1 MIFGESMG
9 NRFIIWALL
18 FLIVYIPL
26 EDFLLKILPVP
37 GAVYIILRQGS
48 EVIIYFLTALVI
60 YYSLL
65 FKEKITFIK
74 GRHNLFLLVFCVY
87 AILIAFFSE
96 SSFMAGIKNL
106 KAMVRYILLI
116 YLIVATINYSKFP
129 ILAIKCIFYS
139 SLFQVFI
146 GFLQILG
153 GTPVKKFFAPKELEK
168 TDTDLITGFST
179 LDKLE
184 VDIFG
189 TISTTIGYGF
199 FLIVGLSLLLVLKE
213 KLIKSRSIRY
223 LIYTSFLICI
233 YYCGSRVALLGAI
246 IPIFHQLYKWDKKK
260 SIFLIGFGSI
270 FTLLYGFYVADPG
283 SSNVSFW
290 FIFSEGFVGKLELQR
305 LGLLLF
311 VFVPFLS
318 DRHLLFGL
326 GPDKDYLVGYANS
339 NFDIPFFFPDFYLY
353 SIKDVYW
360 FSLIIF
366 YGVIGFL
373 FFIAFYFE
381 ILVGLLKRYK
391 VSKSILNG
399 TALVAIYLGLIM
411 IPLNLFNQALE
422 IRQISFYYWFLVA
435 IVFSYTSPGSYISK
449 SEKL

>member
-1 MIFGESMG
+1 
-9 NRFIIWALL
+9 
-18 FLIVYIPL
+18 
-26 EDFLLKILPVP
+26 
-37 GAVYIILRQGS
+37 
-48 EVIIYFLTALVI
+48 
-60 YYSLL
+60 
-65 FKEKITFIK
+65 
-74 GRHNLFLLVFCVY
+74 
-87 AILIAFFSE
+87 
-96 SSFMAGIKNL
+96 
-106 KAMVRYILLI
+106 
-116 YLIVATINYSKFP
+116 
-129 ILAIKCIFYS
+129 
-139 SLFQVFI
+139 
-146 GFLQILG
+146 
-153 GTPVKKFFAPKELEK
+153 
-168 TDTDLITGFST
+168 
-179 LDKLE
+179 
-184 VDIFG
+184 
-189 TISTTIGYGF
+189 
-199 FLIVGLSLLLVLKE
+199 
-213 KLIKSRSIRY
+213 RY